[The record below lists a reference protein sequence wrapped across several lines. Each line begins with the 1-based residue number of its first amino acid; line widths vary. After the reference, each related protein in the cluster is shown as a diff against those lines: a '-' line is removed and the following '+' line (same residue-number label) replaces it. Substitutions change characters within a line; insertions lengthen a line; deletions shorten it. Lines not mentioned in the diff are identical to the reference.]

1 MSRKIKDKFKYFAV
15 IYWIIGFEIISY
27 SMGLIT
33 RNNMDWYKLLNKS
46 ALTPPGYIFSVVWVM
61 LYVTL
66 AISSYLLYQKKE
78 EAKIRQILF
87 LFLLQM
93 LCNWIWTP
101 IFFGLHQ
108 IQIAL
113 GILMLTILLTAYIM
127 MQSLKYYRII
137 TYILLPYFLW
147 LLFAAYLNGM
157 VYILN

>member
-78 EAKIRQILF
+78 DTKIRKILF